1 MSNIGKTCLKL
12 LNVSIM
18 ALHKV
23 SVDSE
28 LRNDYLLYSCS
39 IFNRA
44 LPSVVDGLKTA
55 QRRIILGIA
64 DLVLR
69 PSGQFKKVSR
79 LEGHVLGLYHPQGSC
94 AGTAI
99 NMGQADTFRY
109 PLTDIHGN
117 AGGSIQ
123 VGAALGKTISN
134 DPPAAARYLEIKSA
148 ALSQEVYIDQL
159 DKYSHDWVDN
169 YDATT
174 QEVQFFIP
182 KIPML
187 LVNGGVGIAA
197 GYACNHISYNLIE
210 VCSAASAIIKDPA
223 ISFES
228 LSKIIKGPDLPQGA
242 RIVMDN
248 LVDSLESGSGGMDV
262 YGSWIFKEVSYGKK
276 ATRPAIIIK
285 ELAVGSAES
294 FLEKVKSGVESE
306 KITDIADISDY
317 SSKDGIE
324 IEVVLKK
331 GGDQNLVLSQL
342 LKYTNLYSR
351 ININAVAMKGVL
363 PQRVGVKDII
373 LSWYEARQDCL
384 KKKFLHELSK
394 NLNRLEI
401 LEGLLIIS
409 DNIDEAI
416 KLIRASKDKTA
427 AAISLKKKYNL
438 SDLQVGAVLSMT
450 LSQLV
455 KTEKTSLLS
464 EKKSL
469 LQRNKE
475 LNKLIKSK
483 SDLDNFILLEL
494 DDVVRT
500 FGDERRTKIL
510 KSKPV
515 AVSSAV
521 AAAKVIKKTAASK
534 SSSTLTTKDLI
545 KKEARELGV
554 TRKLL
559 SEFYAQAAASG
570 KSIKSSW
577 EDYKVHY
584 IEFISPKGKRE
595 RRAELERIKAAAYSA
610 GMSRRGKN
618 SWTQWI
624 ISYEK
629 KPLSVIRADLKK
641 LLGRKLKI

>member
-1 MSNIGKTCLKL
+1 
-12 LNVSIM
+12 M

-23 SVDSE
+23 SVESE
-28 LRNDYLLYSCS
+28 LKDDYLLYSCS

-55 QRRIILGIA
+55 QRRIILGVG
-64 DLVLR
+64 DLGLR
-69 PSGQFKKVSR
+69 PNGQFKKVSR
-79 LEGHVLGLYHPQGSC
+79 LEGQVLGLYHPQGSC

-99 NMGQADTFRY
+99 NMGQYAAFRY
-109 PLTDIHGN
+109 PLTNIHGN

-123 VGAALGKTISN
+123 VGAAIGKTISN

-197 GYACNHISYNLIE
+197 GYACNHVSYNLTE
-210 VCSAASAIIKDPA
+210 VCNATAEIIKNPA
-223 ISFES
+223 ISFND
-228 LSKIIKGPDLPQGA
+228 LAKIIKGPDLPQGA
-242 RIVMDN
+242 RIVVDD
-248 LVDSLESGSGGMDV
+248 LVDSLENGSGGMDV
-262 YGSWIFKEVSYGKK
+262 YGSWVFKEVSYGKK

-285 ELAVGSAES
+285 ELAVGSAET
-294 FLEKVKSGVESE
+294 FLEKVNDGVESE
-306 KITDIADISDY
+306 KITDVADISDY

-351 ININAVAMKGVL
+351 ISINAVAMKGVL
-363 PQRVGVKDII
+363 PQRVGVKEII
-373 LSWYEARQDCL
+373 LAWYEARKDCL
-384 KKKFLHELSK
+384 RKKFSHELSK
-394 NLNRLEI
+394 NLDRLEI
-401 LEGLLIIS
+401 LDGLLIIS
-409 DNIDEAI
+409 DDIDEAI
-416 KLIRASKDKTA
+416 KLIRASKDKA
-427 AAISLKKKYNL
+427 AAAASLKKKYNL

-475 LNKLIKSK
+475 LNKLIKNK

-494 DDVVRT
+494 DDVVKT
-500 FGDERRTKIL
+500 YGDERRTKIL
-510 KSKPV
+510 KSAPV
-515 AVSSAV
+515 AVVQGAVQAVKTGGRHKRGHHGKSKKNGRNKNKKSARRNKKRGGAVLGYAPFPSS
-521 AAAKVIKKTAASK
+521 
-534 SSSTLTTKDLI
+534 
-545 KKEARELGV
+545 GM
-554 TRKLL
+554 LL
-559 SEFYAQAAASG
+559 SSPTQYAQAGLNPQWKTDVAFDLS
-570 KSIKSSW
+570 
-577 EDYKVHY
+577 KVRD
-584 IEFISPKGKRE
+584 S
-595 RRAELERIKAAAYSA
+595 
-610 GMSRRGKN
+610 
-618 SWTQWI
+618 Q
-624 ISYEK
+624 
-629 KPLSVIRADLKK
+629 
-641 LLGRKLKI
+641 